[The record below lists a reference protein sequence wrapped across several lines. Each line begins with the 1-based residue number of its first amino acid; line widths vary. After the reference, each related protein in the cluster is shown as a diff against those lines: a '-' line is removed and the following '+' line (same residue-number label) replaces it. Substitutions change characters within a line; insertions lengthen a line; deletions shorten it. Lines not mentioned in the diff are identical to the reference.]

1 MGKKYSQTKVNFWA
15 PTVEHTKSMKL
26 VQAQHSQT
34 EVLVIQIIIKDLMQE
49 KLVKRIKEVYA
60 SAIIS
65 TPWKEQLS
73 KKKKSYKKIANNQLQ
88 LSSGIKNWI
97 TNHKIWI
104 EQMKPS
110 QEHTQWF

>member
-1 MGKKYSQTKVNFWA
+1 MQGPYINRELRGTARSLYKIDSTSSPTYPAYKNGEKYSQTKVNFWA

-49 KLVKRIKEVYA
+49 KLVKEVYA

-73 KKKKSYKKIANNQLQ
+73 KKKNRIKK
-88 LSSGIKNWI
+88 
-97 TNHKIWI
+97 
-104 EQMKPS
+104 
-110 QEHTQWF
+110 